1 MNWNNYSDEVLQ
13 GCLTGIMKIGA
24 VIILL
29 TSIICSLGGCK
40 QIEYVPIETTHT
52 IEHHHTDSVRQV
64 DSIFKDKETIIMQL
78 DSEEMAKYGI
88 RLQAA
93 EKAWLVKTAELEKQL
108 QKLQHTKTDTL
119 LKVDSIPYEVKTTV
133 ERKKTDYK
141 GWFAFGGLLFLIVL
155 YVVYRIR
162 K

>member
-1 MNWNNYSDEVLQ
+1 MNWNNYSDEVLK

-24 VIILL
+24 VVAILL
-29 TSIICSLGGCK
+29 MSIIWLSGCK
-40 QIEYVPIETTHT
+40 TKTVVVEKIVPEVHYQDVVKVQK
-52 IEHHHTDSVRQV
+52 DSIYLH
-64 DSIFKDKETIIMQL
+64 DSIFNTEYLQGDTIV
-78 DSEEMAKYGI
+78 KYKYA
-88 RLQAA
+88 Q
-93 EKAWLVKTAELEKQL
+93 KTLFRERVL
-108 QKLQHTKTDTL
+108 HDTVI
-119 LKVDSIPYEVKTTV
+119 KVDSIPYEVKTTV

>member
-1 MNWNNYSDEVLQ
+1 MNWNNYSDEVLK

-29 TSIICSLGGCK
+29 TSIIWLCGCK
-40 QIEYVPIETTHT
+40 TKTVVVEKIVPEIHYQDVVKVQK
-52 IEHHHTDSVRQV
+52 DSIYLH
-64 DSIFKDKETIIMQL
+64 DSIFNTEYLQGDTIV
-78 DSEEMAKYGI
+78 KYKYA
-88 RLQAA
+88 Q
-93 EKAWLVKTAELEKQL
+93 KTLFRERVL
-108 QKLQHTKTDTL
+108 HDTVI
-119 LKVDSIPYEVKTTV
+119 KVDSIPYEVKTTV

>member
-1 MNWNNYSDEVLQ
+1 
-13 GCLTGIMKIGA
+13 
-24 VIILL
+24 
-29 TSIICSLGGCK
+29 
-40 QIEYVPIETTHT
+40 
-52 IEHHHTDSVRQV
+52 
-64 DSIFKDKETIIMQL
+64 MQL

-119 LKVDSIPYEVKTTV
+119 LKVDSIQVPYRVEVVKT
-133 ERKKTDYK
+133 KTNYA

>member
-1 MNWNNYSDEVLQ
+1 MNWNNYSDEMLN

-24 VIILL
+24 VVAILL
-29 TSIICSLGGCK
+29 MSIIWLCGCK
-40 QIEYVPIETTHT
+40 TKTVVVEKIVPEIHYQDVVKVQK
-52 IEHHHTDSVRQV
+52 DSIYLH
-64 DSIFKDKETIIMQL
+64 DSIFNTEYLQGDTIV
-78 DSEEMAKYGI
+78 KYKYA
-88 RLQAA
+88 Q
-93 EKAWLVKTAELEKQL
+93 KTLFRERVL
-108 QKLQHTKTDTL
+108 HDTVI
-119 LKVDSIPYEVKTTV
+119 KVDSIPYEVKTTV